1 MKRLIIIF
9 LTLVTSVSCSDDFLN
24 LVPDSSITSGNFYQ
38 TEAHFNQAL
47 VGAYASVRGTHGSIA
62 SWVMGEMRSDN
73 THLEF
78 NITNRGPAYIE
89 REYTD
94 FFMDDVNSG
103 LVANKYNSCYVGI
116 GRTNEILASAQ
127 DGSFSQESKDRII
140 GQASFLRALF
150 YFDLV
155 RFFGGVPLYLAPV
168 RGASD
173 AYLPRS
179 TASEVYQ
186 AIIRDLETAI
196 EKLSPPSFPQSG
208 RATQGAARMLL
219 ADVYLTLK
227 DYPKAEAELR
237 QVIGM
242 GYSLLQNYRD
252 VFRLNNKNSVESIF
266 EVQYQQGNQG
276 QQSDF
281 LYPFIPLSANVS
293 LITGISSQ
301 NLQGGGWNTPT
312 FEMKD
317 AYEAGDQRLEVSI
330 GVVEG
335 TGQIGNM
342 FIDALKSPVNYV
354 PTPGKRSYLFINKYR
369 NPHSLERNTDDNFP
383 VYRFSEA
390 LLSLAEVLNEQNK
403 SAEALEFLNRVRIR
417 AGLEQITTTNQAQLR
432 DIIAK
437 ERRVELAFENK
448 RWFDLLRTGKA
459 IEVMNA
465 HGVYIKN
472 FYSGESYLP
481 EMSYNVT
488 PERLL
493 FPIPLREIRIGN
505 LEQNPGY

>member
-1 MKRLIIIF
+1 M
-9 LTLVTSVSCSDDFLN
+9 VASCSDDFLN
-24 LVPDSSITSGNFYQ
+24 LVPESSITSGNFYQ
-38 TEAHFNQAL
+38 SEAHYNQAL
-47 VGAYASVRGTHGSIA
+47 VGAYASLRASHGSIPA
-62 SWVMGEMRSDN
+62 WTMGEMRSDN

-78 NITNRGPAYIE
+78 NITNRGTGFVE
-89 REYTD
+89 REYAD

-103 LVANKYNSCYVGI
+103 LVASKYNSCYVGI
-116 GRTNEILASAQ
+116 ARANEIL
-127 DGSFSQESKDRII
+127 GSIQGGTFSQEAKNQIE
-140 GQASFLRALF
+140 GEASFLRALN

-155 RFFGGVPLYLAPV
+155 RYFGGVPLYLSPV
-168 RGASD
+168 KGASD
-173 AYLPRS
+173 AYLQRA
-179 TASEVYQ
+179 TVNEVYQ
-186 AIIRDLETAI
+186 AIIRDLENAI
-196 EKLSPPSFPQSG
+196 QKLPPPSFPQSG

-227 DYPKAEAELR
+227 DYPKSEAQLK
-237 QVIGM
+237 QVLGM
-242 GYSLLQNYRD
+242 GYSLLNNYRD
-252 VFRLNNKNSVESIF
+252 VHRLNNKNSRESIF

-293 LITGISSQ
+293 LITGIASQ

-317 AYEAGDQRLEVSI
+317 AYEPGDLRLEASI
-330 GVVEG
+330 GVAEG

-342 FIDALKSPVNYV
+342 FIEGLKSPVNYV

-383 VYRFSEA
+383 VYRFAET

-403 SAEALEFLNRVRIR
+403 ASEALEYLNRVRTR
-417 AGLEQITTTNQAQLR
+417 AGLNQVTTTNQTALR
-432 DIIAK
+432 EIIAK

-448 RWFDLLRTGKA
+448 RWLDLVRTGKA

-465 HGVYIKN
+465 HGVYLKN
-472 FYSGESYLP
+472 FYEGQAYLP
-481 EMSYNVT
+481 EVSYNVT
-488 PERLL
+488 PQRLL
-493 FPIPLREIRIGN
+493 FPIPLREVRIGN

>member
-1 MKRLIIIF
+1 MKKIVIILITVI
-9 LTLVTSVSCSDDFLN
+9 LASCSDDFLN
-24 LVPDSSITSGNFYQ
+24 LVPESSITSGNFYK
-38 TEAHFNQAL
+38 TESHFDQAL
-47 VGAYASVRGTHGSIA
+47 VGAYGSVRSTKGSVA

-78 NITNRGPAYIE
+78 NITNRGPQFIE

-103 LVANKYNSCYVGI
+103 MVADKYNSCYVGI
-116 GRTNEILASAQ
+116 GRTNEILASVQ
-127 DGSFSQESKDRII
+127 EGSFSQESKDRII
-140 GQASFLRALF
+140 GQASFLRAMF
-150 YFDLV
+150 YFELV
-155 RFFGGVPLYLAPV
+155 RYFGGVPLYLAPV
-168 RGASD
+168 KGASD

-179 TASEVYQ
+179 GTNEVYQ
-186 AIIRDLETAI
+186 AIIGDLETAI
-196 EKLSPPSFPQSG
+196 QKLPLPSFPQSG
-208 RATQGAARMLL
+208 RANQGAARMLL

-227 DYPKAEAELR
+227 DYPKAEVELK
-237 QVIGM
+237 QILGM
-242 GYSLLQNYRD
+242 GYSLLSSYKD
-252 VFRLNNKNSVESIF
+252 VYRLNNKNSVESIF

-293 LITGISSQ
+293 LITGIASQ

-312 FEMKD
+312 FEMID
-317 AYEAGDQRLEVSI
+317 AYEDGDLRLDASI
-330 GVVEG
+330 AIVEG

-342 FIDALKSPVNYV
+342 FIDGFKSPIDYT
-354 PTPGKRSYLFINKYR
+354 PTPGKRTYPFIKKYM

-383 VYRFSEA
+383 IYRFSEA

-403 SAEALEFLNRVRIR
+403 SSEALVNLNKVRNR
-417 AGLEQITTTNQAQLR
+417 AGLEPIMGTNQNELR
-432 DIIAK
+432 AIIAH
-437 ERRVELAFENK
+437 ERRIELAFENK
-448 RWFDLLRTGKA
+448 RWLDLIRTDKA
-459 IEVMNA
+459 IEVMNDN
-465 HGVYIKN
+465 GEYLKE
-472 FYSGESYLP
+472 FYSGESYIP

-488 PERLL
+488 PNKLL